1 MERVGRLVLVMELIH
16 GDLAF
21 GQFSPDGGGSLVVC
35 QRYASGTFRLLSAFP
50 SASVPPLAGSARSSI
65 HKADLVAGSGT
76 WTRKGVFCYLL
87 VAPTP
92 ISE

>member
-1 MERVGRLVLVMELIH
+1 MIELIH

-50 SASVPPLAGSARSSI
+50 SASVPPLAGSARSPV
-65 HKADLVAGSGT
+65 HKADLVADSGT
-76 WTRKGVFCYLL
+76 WTRKVGSGTIFFYLL